1 MGNLID
7 WTNQA
12 YYADNWTELLDCM
25 TEFLIIFGAKAFE
38 LVVAQAQKGAQSDMM
53 TTALREMGLEVVPA
67 QWNIPKEWVSYQSAL
82 DSCSEAMEDQLR
94 ADAGEFFIF

>member
-25 TEFLIIFGAKAFE
+25 TEFLIIFGDEALDLAVE
-38 LVVAQAQKGAQSDMM
+38 QAQKGSRSNMV
-53 TTALREMGLEVVPA
+53 TKALREIGCRVTMADWSSLLPIGLDV
-67 QWNIPKEWVSYQSAL
+67 
-82 DSCSEAMEDQLR
+82 EAHMR
-94 ADAGEFFIF
+94 ADAGEFLTDD